1 MCAPSAGHRIF
12 SLTITIDL
20 HAGIV
25 DTLFLKGKEKKEQ
38 LPSLEVEDHLEGVL
52 SQPKYSSIKSSFYFI
67 VSFIALINVTIRILG
82 EIYELEE

>member
-1 MCAPSAGHRIF
+1 VCAPSAGHRIF

-38 LPSLEVEDHLEGVL
+38 LPSLEVEGRLESVL
-52 SQPKYSSIKSSFYFI
+52 SQSEYKQQQIFFLFHCFFYCTF
-67 VSFIALINVTIRILG
+67 
-82 EIYELEE
+82 

>member
-1 MCAPSAGHRIF
+1 VCAPSAGHRIF

-38 LPSLEVEDHLEGVL
+38 LHSHEVEDHLENVL
-52 SQPKYSSIKSSFYFI
+52 SQPEYKQQQIFFLFHRFFYSTY
-67 VSFIALINVTIRILG
+67 
-82 EIYELEE
+82 

>member
-1 MCAPSAGHRIF
+1 VCAPSAGHRIF

-38 LPSLEVEDHLEGVL
+38 LPSLEVEECLESVL
-52 SQPKYSSIKSSFYFI
+52 SQPEYKQHQLFFLFHRFFYC
-67 VSFIALINVTIRILG
+67 TH
-82 EIYELEE
+82 